1 MAFYRCGSG
10 GGTVGIPLYVNASG
24 SNNPTI
30 TPMTKG
36 TTYTIA
42 ANGDS
47 AYVII
52 NGYIG
57 TFVVTRD
64 SYVPKLPTI
73 IYKDGTQSTAQY
85 DTVYNAKDIA
95 ALKVYQIPN
104 NIVKYKITFN

>member
-36 TTYTIA
+36 TTYNIIA
-42 ANGDS
+42 GGDS

-57 TFVVTRD
+57 TFVVT
-64 SYVPKLPTI
+64 SGTVPKLPTI

-85 DTVYNAKDIA
+85 DTVYHAKDVA
-95 ALKVYQIPN
+95 ALRVYQIPN
-104 NIVKYKITFN
+104 HIVNYQITFN